1 MESITLGQIG
11 KILACIVALVGSVEY
26 LFTRLKKWFKK
37 ALNEELKP
45 VIDDLKNIK
54 DDLNNET
61 LARCKSVLISIMSRI
76 QAGYKPTSEEK
87 RLLFE
92 TKEKYNS
99 LGGDSYVD
107 DMFDDLK
114 NEGMI

>member
-1 MESITLGQIG
+1 MENVTLGQIST
-11 KILACIVALVGSVEY
+11 ILAFIVALIGSIEY
-26 LFTRLKKWFKK
+26 LYVRMKKWFKS

-45 VIDDLKNIK
+45 IIDDLKNIK

-61 LARCKSVLISIMSRI
+61 LSRCKSDLIAIMSRI
-76 QAGYKPTSEEK
+76 QAGYKPTLEEK
-87 RLLFE
+87 RLLYE

-114 NEGMI
+114 KKGLI